1 MVVSRLTGLIMKI
14 LLQDA
19 KTGLYLSRGGCW
31 SDNPHAALAFL
42 DEIRASDYRIYHHL
56 SSARVV
62 KLTEPVASDICSA
75 TLAASHNPHLKNEP
89 IMNASKNTQPMSRQ
103 TEAKRTAPKPARR
116 TSPARKRHES
126 AGDKTAREPIPGTHP
141 PRQEV
146 LAPETVTVVEAR
158 IDVGL
163 GNALFIRGQGDGL
176 TWDKGQRLECIGADT
191 WIWKTVQAREK
202 IVFKLLLNDMLW
214 AQGEDLVLEAGRRLE
229 VVPSF

>member
-1 MVVSRLTGLIMKI
+1 
-14 LLQDA
+14 
-19 KTGLYLSRGGCW
+19 
-31 SDNPHAALAFL
+31 
-42 DEIRASDYRIYHHL
+42 
-56 SSARVV
+56 
-62 KLTEPVASDICSA
+62 
-75 TLAASHNPHLKNEP
+75 
-89 IMNASKNTQPMSRQ
+89 MSRQ

-141 PRQEV
+141 PCQEA
-146 LAPETVTVVEAR
+146 LTPETVTVVEAR

-176 TWDKGQRLECIGADT
+176 TWDKGQRLECIGAGT